1 MGVVPTAGQLLDV
14 NNNNNNSSNRDR
26 DRDHNK
32 PLLVPPHTAEREYD
46 TAADSILS
54 SQRPSVSPVLSLSL
68 NFSLANM
75 DIHTHTYTHTLSL
88 PLPLP
93 FSFSIYPSA
102 SAVGR
107 RFGGPGRL
115 QRFKWLRR
123 AAGRKGGAQ
132 VGPDGDCGQ
141 ELSLSLSLP
150 LSPSLPLAAMFQVQS
165 PLNNAS
171 AIGSAIRS
179 LESGSCQ
186 T

>member
-1 MGVVPTAGQLLDV
+1 MWCQQRD
-14 NNNNNNSSNRDR
+14 NSWTSI
-26 DRDHNK
+26 
-32 PLLVPPHTAEREYD
+32 TTTT
-46 TAADSILS
+46 TAATATATATTTNHCLCHLTQQKESTTQPLTASSLRSVRLSHLYSHCPSIS
-54 SQRPSVSPVLSLSL
+54 PSR
-68 NFSLANM
+68 
-75 DIHTHTYTHTLSL
+75 IWIYTHTYTHTLSL

-141 ELSLSLSLP
+141 ELSLSLSAS
-150 LSPSLPLAAMFQVQS
+150 LSLAPAGCYV
-165 PLNNAS
+165 
-171 AIGSAIRS
+171 
-179 LESGSCQ
+179 SGPKS
-186 T
+186 TK

>member
-1 MGVVPTAGQLLDV
+1 
-14 NNNNNNSSNRDR
+14 
-26 DRDHNK
+26 
-32 PLLVPPHTAEREYD
+32 
-46 TAADSILS
+46 
-54 SQRPSVSPVLSLSL
+54 
-68 NFSLANM
+68 M
-75 DIHTHTYTHTLSL
+75 DIHTHTHTLSLSLSVPL

-93 FSFSIYPSA
+93 FSIYPSA

-141 ELSLSLSLP
+141 ELSLSLSLW
-150 LSPSLPLAAMFQVQS
+150 LPLAAVFQVQS